1 MLGNFDCE
9 SPSRYTRK
17 YEERIDDMV
26 AALPNVNADERFA
39 TLAVKVNLDAVE
51 SVKMSIGDMGAAL
64 PKEAQ
69 RYCHGIAEGSRF
81 R

>member
-1 MLGNFDCE
+1 
-9 SPSRYTRK
+9 
-17 YEERIDDMV
+17 MV

>member
-1 MLGNFDCE
+1 MLGKFDCE
-9 SPSRYTRK
+9 SPSRYTRT

-26 AALPNVNADERFA
+26 AALLKENADECLA
-39 TLAVKVNLDAVE
+39 TSAVKVNLDAVE
-51 SVKMSIGDMGAAL
+51 SVKMSIDDMGAAL